1 MEHDYNRLL
10 LALAAVTRMRK
21 IFTLSPV
28 KAVAVDGPLAK
39 IENFYGVVISIGFAI
54 ARLSK
59 KFWSTKAAYP

>member
-1 MEHDYNRLL
+1 
-10 LALAAVTRMRK
+10 MRK